1 MKAWKTKIDRTYII
15 LICYFTSF
23 IIFAFLVNTP
33 HEIFSGM
40 KNIIIESD
48 ILITDYFKVGGIG
61 AAFANSGLLGLISIY
76 ILIHIGIKPNG
87 ATVTALWL
95 VAGFAFFGKNIM
107 NVWPVMIGVWI
118 YSKYQKESFLN
129 YVLIALFGTTLSPTV
144 NELRFTGIFPLQ
156 LSILM
161 GISIGIFIGFILPP
175 IASYCMKLHQGYNL
189 YNTGFA
195 AGLIAALLMSVFRA
209 FGIDF
214 KQRLIWSSGNNF
226 LFIIVLLILFG
237 SMIILGYFLNDKSF
251 KNLNKIMNHSGRLIT
266 DFYMLYGEGISLV
279 NMGILGIA
287 STCIILMIGGDLNGP
302 TIGGI
307 FTVAGFGTFGKHILN
322 VIPVMIGAI
331 LSSAF
336 NIWSINSPNMQ
347 LAILFC
353 TTLAPI
359 SGHFGWWWGITAGFL
374 HVCMVM
380 NMGYIHGGINL
391 YSNGFAGGVVA
402 IILIPIITA
411 FRKEN
416 MHS

>member
-1 MKAWKTKIDRTYII
+1 M
-15 LICYFTSF
+15 
-23 IIFAFLVNTP
+23 NTP

>member
-1 MKAWKTKIDRTYII
+1 MKTRKTKIDRTYII

-23 IIFAFLVNTP
+23 IIFGFLVNTP
-33 HEIFSGM
+33 HEILSGM

-61 AAFANSGLLGLISIY
+61 AAFVNSGLLGLISIY

-95 VAGFAFFGKNIM
+95 VAGFAFFGKNIV

-144 NELRFTGIFPLQ
+144 SELRFTGIFPLP
-156 LSILM
+156 LSLFM

-175 IASYCMKLHQGYNL
+175 ISSYCMKLHQGYNL

-195 AGLIAALLMSVFRA
+195 AGLIATLLMSVFRA

-226 LFIIVLLILFG
+226 LFTIVLLILFG

-251 KNLNKIMNHSGRLIT
+251 KNLNKVMNHSGRLIT

-307 FTVAGFGTFGKHILN
+307 FAVAGFGTFGKHILN
-322 VIPVMIGAI
+322 VIPVMVGAI

-347 LAILFC
+347 LATLFC

-402 IILIPIITA
+402 IILVPVITA

>member
-1 MKAWKTKIDRTYII
+1 MKTRKIKIDRTYII
-15 LICYFTSF
+15 LICYFISF

-33 HEIFSGM
+33 HEILSGM

-61 AAFANSGLLGLISIY
+61 AAFVNSGLLGLISIY

-95 VAGFAFFGKNIM
+95 VAGFAFFGKNIV
-107 NVWPVMIGVWI
+107 NVWPVIIGVWI

-144 NELRFTGIFPLQ
+144 SELRFTGMFPLS
-156 LSILM
+156 LSIFM
-161 GISIGIFIGFILPP
+161 GISIGVFIGFILPP
-175 IASYCMKLHQGYNL
+175 IASYCMKLHEGYNL

-226 LFIIVLLILFG
+226 LFAIVLLILFG

-251 KNLNKIMNHSGRLIT
+251 KNLNKVMKHSGRLIT

-287 STCIILMIGGDLNGP
+287 STCVILMIGGDLNGP

-322 VIPVMIGAI
+322 VIPVMVGAI

-359 SGHFGWWWGITAGFL
+359 SGHFGWLWGITAGFL

-402 IILIPIITA
+402 IILVPVITA

-416 MHS
+416 MRS

>member
-23 IIFAFLVNTP
+23 IIFGFLVNTP
-33 HEIFSGM
+33 HEILSGM

>member
-1 MKAWKTKIDRTYII
+1 MKTRKTKIDRTYII

-23 IIFAFLVNTP
+23 IIFGFLVNTP
-33 HEIFSGM
+33 HEILSGM

>member
-1 MKAWKTKIDRTYII
+1 MKTRKIKIDRTYII
-15 LICYFTSF
+15 LICYFISF

-33 HEIFSGM
+33 HEILSGM

-61 AAFANSGLLGLISIY
+61 AAFVNSGLLGLISIY

-95 VAGFAFFGKNIM
+95 VAGFAFFGKNIV
-107 NVWPVMIGVWI
+107 NVWPVIIGVWI

-144 NELRFTGIFPLQ
+144 SELRFTGMFPLS
-156 LSILM
+156 LSIFM
-161 GISIGIFIGFILPP
+161 GISIGVFIGFILPP
-175 IASYCMKLHQGYNL
+175 IASYCMKLHEGYNL

-226 LFIIVLLILFG
+226 LFAIVFLILFG

-251 KNLNKIMNHSGRLIT
+251 KNLNKVMKHSGRLIT

-287 STCIILMIGGDLNGP
+287 STCVILMIGGDLNGP

-322 VIPVMIGAI
+322 VIPVMVGAI

-359 SGHFGWWWGITAGFL
+359 SGHFGWLWGITAGFL

-402 IILIPIITA
+402 IILVPVITA

-416 MHS
+416 MRS